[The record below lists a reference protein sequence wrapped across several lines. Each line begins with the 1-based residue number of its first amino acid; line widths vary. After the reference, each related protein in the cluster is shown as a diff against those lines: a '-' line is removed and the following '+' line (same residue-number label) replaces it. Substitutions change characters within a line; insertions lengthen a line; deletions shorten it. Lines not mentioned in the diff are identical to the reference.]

1 MNDPVTP
8 ALDTPRDE
16 AEHGFVAYTAFPPVE
31 EALEQQLGEQG
42 KLKLPERYREG
53 FVKFLPWFVLLF
65 LPLHFAAVLLLLG
78 VTALGTLFGSF
89 SFGGALLSSGVFV
102 LDIIAL
108 PGLFARTRKGWT
120 FWLYAL
126 ALGAASSL
134 LSLSV
139 FGLLMSVVFFWVA
152 FQIKY
157 QYR

>member
-1 MNDPVTP
+1 MNEPVTP
-8 ALDTPRDE
+8 AMDAPSDE
-16 AEHGFVAYTAFPPVE
+16 AQPAFAAYTAFPPVE
-31 EALEQQLGEQG
+31 EALEQQLGDKG
-42 KLKLPERYREG
+42 KLILPERYREG
-53 FVKFLPWFVLLF
+53 FVKFLPWVVLLF
-65 LPLHFAAVLLLLG
+65 LPIHFAAVLLLLG

-89 SFGGALLSSGVFV
+89 SFGGALLSSGVFL
-102 LDIIAL
+102 LDVIAL

-120 FWLYAL
+120 FWVYAL